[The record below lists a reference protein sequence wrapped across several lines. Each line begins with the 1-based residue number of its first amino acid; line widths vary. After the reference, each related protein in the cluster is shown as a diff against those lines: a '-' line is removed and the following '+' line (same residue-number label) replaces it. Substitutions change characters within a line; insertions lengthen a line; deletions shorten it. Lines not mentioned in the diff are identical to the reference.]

1 MATSKFF
8 TVDVRPTIPASIQH
22 LGAFSAGDVLF
33 DWTAVQIPKGSALLR
48 SVTALVRPK
57 GDATP
62 TANRFSFDL
71 LFSSTDTV
79 SLGTL
84 HAATVHT
91 PSNDFLGRIE
101 FETANYAHGSLQ
113 STAIATSGKGSNSG
127 MDLGPLVLT
136 PKMTDPVNYTY
147 QTPGFD
153 TVYVGAIATDAF
165 DFSSI
170 TAIAEDTAAG
180 NADSQAIT
188 TDGTSMDN
196 TEHFIAGDV
205 LHIGTSVGEPLAD
218 SLIGTV
224 DSVAARTITLTD
236 TSATALVDG
245 DILYNIHPIKLILS
259 FER

>member
-8 TVDVRPTIPASIQH
+8 TVDVKPTIPASIQH
-22 LGAFSAGDVLF
+22 LGAFSAGNVLF

-84 HAATVHT
+84 HAAANHV

-101 FETANYAHGSLQ
+101 FENANYSHAALQ
-113 STAIATSGKGSNSG
+113 STAVATSGKGSNSG

-136 PKMTDPVNYTY
+136 PKMTDPVN
-147 QTPGFD
+147 
-153 TVYVGAIATDAF
+153 
-165 DFSSI
+165 
-170 TAIAEDTAAG
+170 
-180 NADSQAIT
+180 
-188 TDGTSMDN
+188 
-196 TEHFIAGDV
+196 
-205 LHIGTSVGEPLAD
+205 
-218 SLIGTV
+218 
-224 DSVAARTITLTD
+224 
-236 TSATALVDG
+236 
-245 DILYNIHPIKLILS
+245 
-259 FER
+259 